1 MCDRDELSK
10 RRVLRL
16 HELRRRGL
24 VGLRNVRGMPD
35 DMWRV
40 CDVLWL
46 ITEHSVATDS
56 DTDHDTGTCDTCAD
70 HDTRTG
76 HSGSDRDTGTFDT
89 GSVGICGRFH
99 WGGRGLRHLDR
110 HLAQRELG
118 SDICL

>member
-1 MCDRDELSK
+1 
-10 RRVLRL
+10 
-16 HELRRRGL
+16 
-24 VGLRNVRGMPD
+24 MPD

-76 HSGSDRDTGTFDT
+76 H
-89 GSVGICGRFH
+89 VGALVEGVAQAGRA
-99 WGGRGLRHLDR
+99 R
-110 HLAQRELG
+110 QRVVVIRRNVLPVHPFSKAKLCHERAIASL
-118 SDICL
+118 LEVVR